1 MSYWFNNNNHKRS
14 IEYRT

>member
-14 IEYRT
+14 IEYCT